1 LTPASPPDPA
11 SERSGSTVSADPA
24 VSAEPVVSAAAI
36 PGAMAIRRPGLALLH
51 GPRWLGD
58 DERQALQQHL
68 ETAIPWEQ
76 PEVRVFG
83 RVHPV
88 PRLVAW
94 YADPG
99 CSYRYSGLCHGAAPW
114 TPSLAALREQ
124 LRRRLGLDFNSLLL
138 NRYRSGADRMGW
150 HADDEPE
157 LEADHPIASLSL
169 GASRTLRFRPRPPR
183 RDQPADPALEPFGLE
198 LAAGDLLLMEA
209 PTQMH
214 WHHALPPRL
223 RLQQERFNLTFRR
236 IRTE

>member
-1 LTPASPPDPA
+1 MPASPPDPTA
-11 SERSGSTVSADPA
+11 ELPA
-24 VSAEPVVSAAAI
+24 ATAIAAATVIAAATGI
-36 PGAMAIRRPGLALLH
+36 PGAIAIRRPGLALLH

-58 DERQALQQHL
+58 DERQALQRHL

-114 TPSLAALREQ
+114 TPCLAALREQ
-124 LRRRLGLDFNSLLL
+124 LWRRLGFDFNSLLL

-169 GASRTLRFRPRPPR
+169 GACRTLRFRPRPPR
-183 RDQPADPALEPFGLE
+183 RGQPAGSAPERFDLALGD
-198 LAAGDLLLMEA
+198 GDLLLMQA
-209 PTQMH
+209 PTQRH
-214 WHHALPPRL
+214 WQHALPARL

-236 IRTE
+236 IRTG